1 MSGPLGNGDG
11 GGDLSTVR
19 PISARQGSWADSSPW
34 GNTTTTGTPTA
45 RRTTGSTHIH
55 EEPPSLLPL
64 LHDSN
69 VPPLYLHAWRGAQ
82 PIRDTVSLGAVMRVL
97 SSGGIKQASIDKAS
111 ALQSIVS
118 LVTPTS
124 GIITKQQ
131 FYTSLVL
138 LAHAQ
143 LHREISLQV
152 VARAIEVGSLPI
164 PTLSSS
170 SASSAAVYSAPSSPT
185 SMTSPPDYRR
195 STSMS
200 STNDDPWGTGTAGG
214 SGAVKASGGSQLHSS
229 MGASRPTFPPVDED
243 DDHGHAFG
251 ENLLGG
257 TSLGEWVLGKQQ
269 KVEVRMRDE
278 LQGLVFKHT
287 IWFIATEVSTAQ
299 HPTHPKFALCFKLI
313 RFHATC
319 SQRGVIVERRYSD
332 FVWLH
337 DCLVRRYPFRLL
349 PVLPPK
355 QVHIPGYIA
364 IDELFL
370 ERRRRG
376 LERFLVALL
385 NHPTLKHDHLVRIFH
400 NEQSELSAWRK
411 SNPISLEEES
421 TSRILTSEEEMS
433 VPSDL
438 EERLTNLRARII
450 PLVEH
455 WTRVTTTIDRI
466 AHRRQN
472 QAAEYERMTEALSG
486 AVECERTGWR
496 PVECENVE
504 ADVDKVARGLRAVA
518 GRMRQGADEQLE
530 TTVEELKR
538 VRGSFAA
545 GRGASLLELMASF
558 LTCVAPR
565 AVRQHEGA
573 VHAVRSPL
581 GRYRRQTQTARR
593 DQHEEG
599 ELGRSRRFEI
609 GWSISLIAASLD
621 DHVRQ
626 LEVLRDAATPLAPA
640 EFDKLSH
647 SISTD
652 QRSIELLLRRRSFV
666 RWCMWQEVLWMF
678 RSTSLLSTATRVWV
692 THEVA
697 RAEHL
702 RIRWEE
708 LQEGWET
715 VLTRSA
721 AEGD

>member
-97 SSGGIKQASIDKAS
+97 SSGGIKQASIDK
-111 ALQSIVS
+111 IVL

-257 TSLGEWVLGKQQ
+257 TSLGEWALGKQQ

-287 IWFIATEVSTAQ
+287 IWFIATE
-299 HPTHPKFALCFKLI
+299 
-313 RFHATC
+313 
-319 SQRGVIVERRYSD
+319 RGVIVERRYSD

-538 VRGSFAA
+538 HR
-545 GRGASLLELMASF
+545 ELYVNMKELF
-558 LTCVAPR
+558 TR
-565 AVRQHEGA
+565 Y
-573 VHAVRSPL
+573 VHLSADTVDKL
-581 GRYRRQTQTARR
+581 KRRVETNMKK
-593 DQHEEG
+593 
-599 ELGRSRRFEI
+599 
-609 GWSISLIAASLD
+609 
-621 DHVRQ
+621 

-721 AEGD
+721 AEEY

>member
-1 MSGPLGNGDG
+1 MWVTLRLSARGKQLILEQRRRRANAEASVAGSRMSGPLGNGDG
-11 GGDLSTVR
+11 GGDLSTAR

-111 ALQSIVS
+111 ALQGIVS
-118 LVTPTS
+118 LVTPNS

-152 VARAIEVGSLPI
+152 VARAVEVGSLPI

-170 SASSAAVYSAPSSPT
+170 SASLSAVYSAPSSPT
-185 SMTSPPDYRR
+185 SMTSPPDYHR

-200 STNDDPWGTGTAGG
+200 STNDDPWGTAPAGG
-214 SGAVKASGGSQLHSS
+214 SSAVKASGGSQLHSS

-251 ENLLGG
+251 ENPLGG
-257 TSLGEWVLGKQQ
+257 TSLGEWALGKQQ

-278 LQGLVFKHT
+278 LKGLVFKHT
-287 IWFIATEVSTAQ
+287 IWFIATEVSAAQ
-299 HPTHPKFALCFKLI
+299 HPTRPNFALCFKLI

-518 GRMRQGADEQLE
+518 GRVRQGADEQLE

-538 VRGSFAA
+538 HR
-545 GRGASLLELMASF
+545 ELYVNMKELF
-558 LTCVAPR
+558 TR
-565 AVRQHEGA
+565 Y
-573 VHAVRSPL
+573 VHLSTDNVDKL
-581 GRYRRQTQTARR
+581 KRRVETNMKK
-593 DQHEEG
+593 
-599 ELGRSRRFEI
+599 
-609 GWSISLIAASLD
+609 
-621 DHVRQ
+621 

-697 RAEHL
+697 GAEHL

-708 LQEGWET
+708 LQEGLDT

-721 AEGD
+721 AEED